1 MAQPSA
7 DFKPQLESG
16 IIEETDSSQQHMRN
30 GVLLIPQPSQDP
42 EDPLLRNLVILCL
55 AGFAGTA
62 LDLANQLA
70 QKEEAKTWDK
80 AVIQVTYTLSAS
92 IAGIAYGP
100 LLINPL
106 AHAFGRSAIIFWCLL
121 FAMACAIWSAS
132 MTGRGDYERFVAS
145 RLFDGIFG
153 SIPSILGV
161 GSIYEM
167 FFLHERG
174 KAYAAFHISF
184 LFGTVAG
191 PTFGGFIVQ
200 HTNWP
205 WVFWWVVIAQG
216 LVLILAFLFLEDTSY
231 PRDGKTMPTTRPQE
245 FWRRRMATLL
255 PHRTGISWLELRRV
269 SCLPFRIGLSPV
281 GMMIGLFQF
290 ASFGWFVATHSLITV
305 WLEKPVAVGGRG
317 FTPQRN
323 ALFIFSL
330 WAGLLTAEMW
340 GYLFNDRI
348 ALWVCRTRANGVWT
362 PECRLHTLWI
372 PSLFILP
379 IGLGIVGSS
388 LQYHLHY
395 MVLALGAYLITFA
408 SMSSVP
414 AAVTYAIEC
423 VAAQPT
429 EVAAF
434 MGAYRLSLGLVI
446 PFFINEWVARV
457 GFGWVYG
464 MMAFFS
470 IFAFAFVVSLM
481 IFGDRLRKRTLANLA
496 SREIGTKIMGD

>member
-1 MAQPSA
+1 M
-7 DFKPQLESG
+7 
-16 IIEETDSSQQHMRN
+16 
-30 GVLLIPQPSQDP
+30 
-42 EDPLLRNLVILCL
+42 

-70 QKEEAKTWDK
+70 QKEEAQNWDK
-80 AVIQVTYTLSAS
+80 AVIEVTYTLSAS

-106 AHAFGRSAIIFWCLL
+106 AHAFGRTAIIFWCLL
-121 FAMACAIWSAS
+121 FAMACAIWSAN

-161 GSIYEM
+161 GSVYEM

-174 KAYAAFHISF
+174 KAYAAFHVSF

-200 HTNWP
+200 HTDWP

-216 LVLILAFLFLEDTSY
+216 LVLVLAFCFLEDTRYS
-231 PRDGKTMPTTRPQE
+231 RDETTVPTRKPTS
-245 FWRRRMATLL
+245 FWANRMATLL
-255 PHRTGISWLELRRV
+255 PHKTGISRSALGRIA
-269 SCLPFRIGLSPV
+269 CLPFRIGLSPI
-281 GMMIGLFQF
+281 GLMIGLFQF

-305 WLEKPVAVGGRG
+305 WLEKPVTVGGWG

-323 ALFIFSL
+323 AFFIFSL
-330 WAGLLTAEMW
+330 WAGLLTAELW
-340 GYLFNDRI
+340 GYLCNDHI
-348 ALWVCRTRANGVWT
+348 ALWVCRTRNKGVWK

-372 PSLFILP
+372 PSLVLLP
-379 IGLGIVGSS
+379 IGLGIVGAA

-414 AAVTYAIEC
+414 ATVTYAIEC

-446 PFFINEWVARV
+446 PFFINQWVARV

-470 IFAFAFVVSLM
+470 IFAFTFVVGLM
-481 IFGDRLRKRTLANLA
+481 VSGDRLRERTLRGLA
-496 SREIGTKIMGD
+496 SREIGTKILNDSE